1 MLTQVKVEKV
11 AKLPFAGTKAK
22 IKQWDL
28 KGKYCT
34 PEQFETKALSHLR
47 QVDVTIA
54 SLIEGTLVPV
64 TVPVPVDE
72 ANITKLERGA
82 INKANN
88 VNKSYEEANAKLRD
102 FLQ

>member
-1 MLTQVKVEKV
+1 MSTQVEVEKV
-11 AKLPFAGTKAK
+11 AKLPFAGTKAE

-47 QVDVTIA
+47 QLDVTIA

-64 TVPVPVDE
+64 TVPVPVNATD
-72 ANITKLERGA
+72 ITRKLSKER
-82 INKANN
+82 
-88 VNKSYEEANAKLRD
+88 
-102 FLQ
+102 